1 MKAKLIVNP
10 VSGTDAAPDLLTAIN
25 RQLRER
31 VGSLDIVITTAE
43 GDATQAARDA
53 VRDGYDHLFV
63 GGGDGTLNEVLN
75 GVADVEHGLS
85 QVTFGVIPLGTG
97 NDLATALGL
106 PADVP
111 DAIEML
117 LRGDAA
123 AVDIGRMNDQYFVN
137 VSAGGFIAE
146 VSDAVN
152 PQLKTVAGKLAY
164 LIGGAQVVLTYEP
177 VRAQLVHVKSP
188 TTPPGAGAPVQ
199 APPPSTILLHAFAV
213 CNSRL
218 VGGGRLIAPHATIDD
233 GRIDVCLIEAM
244 PTVDFLALLKRVSGG
259 EHVDDARVIYFQA
272 EGMELAFD
280 RVIKVNTDGQVL
292 ETNRCRYDV
301 LPRAARFLR
310 GPASDIFQR
319 RSGSQGSARRA
330 FDGQ

>member
-1 MKAKLIVNP
+1 VDKSDFEGVEHHMKAKLIVNP

-25 RQLRER
+25 QQLRDR
-31 VGSLDIVITTAE
+31 IGSLDIVITTAE
-43 GDATQAARDA
+43 GDATQAAREA

-75 GVADVEHGLS
+75 GVASVEQGLS

-97 NDLATALGL
+97 NDFATALGI
-106 PADVP
+106 PEDTA
-111 DAIEML
+111 DAIDTL
-117 LRGDAA
+117 LRGETAT
-123 AVDIGRMNDQYFVN
+123 VDIGRLNDHYFVN
-137 VSAGGFIAE
+137 VSGGGFIAE

-177 VRAQLVHVKSP
+177 VRAQLTGEKSL
-188 TTPPGAGAPVQ
+188 
-199 APPPSTILLHAFAV
+199 LLHAFAV

-218 VGGGRLIAPHATIDD
+218 VGGGRLIAPHAVIDD
-233 GRIDVCLIEAM
+233 GRLDVCLIEAM
-244 PTVDFLALLKRVSGG
+244 PTVDFLALLTRVSAG
-259 EHVDDARVIYFQA
+259 EHVDDQRVTYFQTGA
-272 EGMELAFD
+272 LEMVFD

-292 ETNRCRYDV
+292 ETSRCSYDV

-310 GPASDIFQR
+310 GPESEL
-319 RSGSQGSARRA
+319 
-330 FDGQ
+330 FD

>member
-10 VSGTDAAPDLLTAIN
+10 VSGTDAAPDLLTSIN
-25 RQLRER
+25 RQLRQR
-31 VGSLDIVITTAE
+31 LGSLDIVITTAE
-43 GDATQAARDA
+43 GDATQAAQEA

-75 GVADVEHGLS
+75 GVARHEHGLS

-97 NDLATALGL
+97 NDFATALGL
-106 PADVP
+106 PADIP
-111 DAIEML
+111 DAIETL
-117 LRGDAA
+117 LKSDVA
-123 AVDIGRMNDQYFVN
+123 AVDIGRMNDHYFVN

-164 LIGGAQVVLTYEP
+164 LIGGAQVMFTYEP
-177 VRAQLVHVKSP
+177 VRAQLLRVESLATLPAATAQKQSP
-188 TTPPGAGAPVQ
+188 L
-199 APPPSTILLHAFAV
+199 PSTMALHAFAV

-233 GRIDVCLIEAM
+233 GRVDVCLIEAM
-244 PTVDFLALLKRVSGG
+244 PTVDFLALLKRVSDG
-259 EHVDDARVIYFQA
+259 EHVDDRRVIYFQA
-272 EGMELAFD
+272 AALELVFD

-292 ETNRCRYDV
+292 ETNRCSYDV

-310 GPASDIFQR
+310 GRATEIFSVKRPFAGLAEQ
-319 RSGSQGSARRA
+319 S
-330 FDGQ
+330 

>member
-10 VSGTDAAPDLLTAIN
+10 VSGTDSAPDLLTAIN

-31 VGSLDIVITTAE
+31 LGSLDIVITTAE
-43 GDATQAARDA
+43 GDATRAAEEA
-53 VRDGYDHLFV
+53 VHDGYDRLFV

-75 GVADVEHGLS
+75 GVARVAQGLE

-97 NDLATALGL
+97 NDFATALGL
-106 PADVP
+106 PEDIP
-111 DAIEML
+111 DAIEAL
-117 LRGDAA
+117 LEDDAA
-123 AVDIGRMNDQYFVN
+123 SVDIGRMNDQYFVN

-164 LIGGAQVVLTYEP
+164 LIGGAQVVWTYEP
-177 VRAQLVHVKSP
+177 VRAQLLRVESLGVPP
-188 TTPPGAGAPVQ
+188 TATAQNQ
-199 APPPSTILLHAFAV
+199 APLPSSIALHAFAV

-233 GRIDVCLIEAM
+233 GRMDVCLIEAM
-244 PTVDFLALLKRVSGG
+244 PTVDFLALLRRVSGG
-259 EHVDDARVIYFQA
+259 EHVDDKRVLYFQA
-272 EGMELAFD
+272 AALELVFD

-310 GPASDIFQR
+310 GRASEIFQ
-319 RSGSQGSARRA
+319 
-330 FDGQ
+330 

>member
-1 MKAKLIVNP
+1 M
-10 VSGTDAAPDLLTAIN
+10 
-25 RQLRER
+25 
-31 VGSLDIVITTAE
+31 DIVITTGE
-43 GDATQAARDA
+43 GDATQAAAQA
-53 VRDGYDHLFV
+53 VRDGYDHLFI

-75 GVADVEHGLS
+75 GVARLDHGLS

-97 NDLATALGL
+97 NDFATALGL
-106 PADVP
+106 PADIS
-111 DAIEML
+111 DAIDALFE
-117 LRGDAA
+117 GEAA

-177 VRAQLVHVKSP
+177 VRAQLRGVEC
-188 TTPPGAGAPVQ
+188 TATPPTAKAQNQ
-199 APPPSTILLHAFAV
+199 APLPSTMTLHTFAV

-233 GRIDVCLIEAM
+233 GLFDVCLIEAM
-244 PTVDFLALLKRVSGG
+244 PTVDFLALLKRVSDGD
-259 EHVDDARVIYFQA
+259 HVDDERVIYFQTA
-272 EGMELAFD
+272 ALELAFD

-292 ETNRCRYDV
+292 ETDRCCYDV

-310 GPASDIFQR
+310 GHASRIFQ
-319 RSGSQGSARRA
+319 
-330 FDGQ
+330 

>member
-1 MKAKLIVNP
+1 MKAKLIINP
-10 VSGTDAAPDLLTAIN
+10 VSGTDSAPDLLTAIN

-31 VGSLDIVITTAE
+31 LGSLDIVITTAE
-43 GDATQAARDA
+43 GDATQAAEQA

-75 GVADVEHGLS
+75 GVARLEHGLS

-97 NDLATALGL
+97 NDFATALGL
-106 PADVP
+106 PEDVP
-111 DAIEML
+111 AAIEAL
-117 LRGDAA
+117 LAGDAA
-123 AVDIGRMNDQYFVN
+123 AVDIGRMNNQYFVN

-164 LIGGAQVVLTYEP
+164 LIGGAQVMLTYEP
-177 VRAQLVHVKSP
+177 VRAQILRVDSP
-188 TTPPGAGAPVQ
+188 ATPETGTAQSQ
-199 APPPSTILLHAFAV
+199 APLPSAMDLHAFAV

-233 GRIDVCLIEAM
+233 GRLDVCLIEAM
-244 PTVDFLALLKRVSGG
+244 PTVDFLALLRRVSAG
-259 EHVDDARVIYFQA
+259 EHVDDQRVIYFQA
-272 EGMELAFD
+272 AGLELVFD

-292 ETNRCRYDV
+292 ETDRCSYDV
-301 LPRAARFLR
+301 LPLAARFLR
-310 GPASDIFQR
+310 GGASEIFQ
-319 RSGSQGSARRA
+319 
-330 FDGQ
+330 

>member
-1 MKAKLIVNP
+1 MKAKLIINP
-10 VSGTDAAPDLLTAIN
+10 VAGTDAAPDLLTTIN
-25 RQLRER
+25 RQLRQR
-31 VGSLDIVITTAE
+31 LGSLDIVITTAE
-43 GDATQAARDA
+43 NDATQAADEA

-75 GVADVEHGLS
+75 GVARVEEGLS

-106 PADVP
+106 PPDVS
-111 DAIEML
+111 DAIETL
-117 LRGDAA
+117 LDGDTAP
-123 AVDIGRMNDQYFVN
+123 VDVGRMNDHYFVN

-164 LIGGAQVVLTYEP
+164 LIGGAQVVFTYEP
-177 VRAQLVHVKSP
+177 VRAQIIGVASASTPDAP
-188 TTPPGAGAPVQ
+188 TRPLL
-199 APPPSTILLHAFAV
+199 PSTIALHAFAV

-233 GRIDVCLIEAM
+233 GLLDICLIEAM
-244 PTVDFLALLKRVSGG
+244 PTVDFLALLKRVSDG
-259 EHVDDARVIYFQA
+259 EHIDDQRVIYFQA
-272 EGMELAFD
+272 AALELVFD

-310 GPASDIFQR
+310 GRESEIFQ
-319 RSGSQGSARRA
+319 
-330 FDGQ
+330 

>member
-10 VSGTDAAPDLLTAIN
+10 VSGTDAAPDLLPSIN

-31 VGSLDIVITTAE
+31 IGLLDIVITTAE
-43 GDATQAARDA
+43 GDATQAAEEA

-63 GGGDGTLNEVLN
+63 AGGDGTLNEALN
-75 GVADVEHGLS
+75 GVARVEQGLS

-97 NDLATALGL
+97 NDFATALGL
-106 PADVP
+106 PPDVP
-111 DAIEML
+111 DAIDAL
-117 LRGDAA
+117 LAGDAA
-123 AVDIGRMNDQYFVN
+123 DVDIGRMNDHYFVN

-164 LIGGAQVVLTYEP
+164 LIGGAQVLLTYEP
-177 VRAQLVHVKSP
+177 VRAQLLRVESASEP
-188 TTPPGAGAPVQ
+188 LTATPQKALPAPI
-199 APPPSTILLHAFAV
+199 ALHTFAV

-259 EHVDDARVIYFQA
+259 EHVDDQRVSYFQA
-272 EGMELAFD
+272 SALELLFD
-280 RVIKVNTDGQVL
+280 RVVKVNTDGQVL
-292 ETNRCRYDV
+292 ETDRCRYDV

-310 GPASDIFQR
+310 GRASEIFQ
-319 RSGSQGSARRA
+319 
-330 FDGQ
+330 